1 MKGMES
7 NSEQIRERREPADP
21 NREAGQSEED
31 PTVRTGEEPVTGQS
45 APPSDNPK
53 VPPASET
60 WVQGQ
65 PTSDADYGP
74 PSES

>member
-31 PTVRTGEEPVTGQS
+31 PTVRTGEEPVT
-45 APPSDNPK
+45 
-53 VPPASET
+53 EIH
-60 WVQGQ
+60 
-65 PTSDADYGP
+65 
-74 PSES
+74 